1 MRPANLSYAVDER
14 PPPLTCALNAM
25 QHVVVMSPALIYVL
39 FVLEAAHASKDE
51 TLRAISLSLV
61 ALGIGSILQC
71 QKRRYFGSGYL
82 VAFIF
87 DAPYL
92 SASVVAAQI
101 GGMTLVCGMTVFAGL
116 VEMGLSRVI
125 PRMRPFFPAEISGI
139 CVMLI
144 GLILGVL
151 GMRLVLGIPEDANA
165 MSAAD
170 TPQIILGC
178 ATLALMIAIH
188 IWAKESWR
196 TYSIIIGVL
205 VAYGAA
211 WALRMIDPAA
221 LHAIGS
227 TPWFDVPR
235 WRWPAPHFAPGLMLA
250 FAFGA
255 LVCALSVM
263 GDVTTGQKINDAA
276 WIRPDMNSLRN
287 GVLTDGVCTTI
298 AALLGSV
305 GGDTS
310 SPNIGL
316 SSAAGVTSR
325 IVGYWT
331 GGLLVVLATMP
342 MIAAAVVSIPRP
354 IMGAALLFTACFV
367 MINGLQIIMSRL
379 LDARRTLVIGLS
391 LTLALSRD
399 LFPSVYGAL
408 PQAIQPFAA
417 SDLVIGLFT
426 ALILNAVFR
435 IGVKTRQSFEFLP
448 GTNTDK
454 IREFLEAQGAK
465 WGARRDVIEKAVFGA
480 TQAVEVVSDYCAP
493 DGPIIVEAAFDEF
506 NLDIRVTYRGRLIAL
521 QTHRPAEDEILE
533 SDDGVL
539 KLAGY
544 LVRRNADRVRVT
556 QVGDAATLEFHFQH

>member
-1 MRPANLSYAVDER
+1 MRPSNLSYAVDER
-14 PPPLTCALNAM
+14 PPPLTCALNAV
-25 QHVVVMSPALIYVL
+25 QHVVVLSPALIYVL
-39 FVLEAAHASKDE
+39 FVLEASHAGKDE
-51 TLRAISLSLV
+51 TLHAISLSLV

-82 VAFIF
+82 AAFVF

-92 SASVVAAQI
+92 SASILAAQV
-101 GGMTLVCGMTVFAGL
+101 GGMPLVCGMTVFAGL
-116 VEMGLSRVI
+116 VEMGLSRII

-151 GMRLVLGIPEDANA
+151 GMRLVLGIPEGANVMPA
-165 MSAAD
+165 VDM
-170 TPQIILGC
+170 PQIVLGC

-188 IWAKESWR
+188 IWTKEGLRS
-196 TYSIIIGVL
+196 YSIILGVL
-205 VAYGAA
+205 LAYGAA
-211 WALRMIDPAA
+211 LAFHMVDPAA
-221 LHAIGS
+221 LHAIGGS
-227 TPWFDVPR
+227 PWFDLPA
-235 WRWPAPHFAPGLMLA
+235 WHWPAPHFAPGLALA
-250 FAFGA
+250 FAFAA

-263 GDVTTGQKINDAA
+263 GDVTTCQKINDEA
-276 WIRPDMNSLRN
+276 WVRPDMSSLRN

-298 AALLGSV
+298 AALLGSI
-305 GGDTS
+305 GGNTS
-310 SPNIGL
+310 SPNVGL

-325 IVGYWT
+325 VVGYWT
-331 GGLLVVLATMP
+331 GGLLVALAMMP
-342 MIAAAVVSIPRP
+342 VVAAAVVSIPRP

-379 LDARRTLVIGLS
+379 LDARRTLVVGLS

-399 LFPSVYGAL
+399 LFPTVYAAL
-408 PQAIQPFAA
+408 PQAVHSFVA

-435 IGVKTRQSFEFLP
+435 IGVRTREAMRFMP
-448 GTNTDK
+448 GTDTDK

-493 DGPIIVEAAFDEF
+493 AGPITIEAVFDEF
-506 NLDIRVTYRGRLIAL
+506 NLDIRIAYQGRMIAL
-521 QTHRPAEDEILE
+521 QTHRPGEDEILE
-533 SDDGVL
+533 SDEGVM

-544 LVRRNADRVRVT
+544 LVRRNADRVRT
-556 QVGDAATLEFHFQH
+556 GEVGGASMLDFHFQH